1 MPGIT
6 HMPLSLT
13 HLVSRWV
20 MSRVSVGRANKILY
34 SCYSFPE
41 FQAIPPSIIRP
52 ALCSGSRAP
61 YLAENWAL
69 LWRSHKHYT
78 LLGSTSHEERIGIS
92 SFYGVVMWVRDAG
105 REIWLPS
112 ESCSLNTSSRT
123 QIVYKMRLSIKIK
136 YFKKLHCKY
145 YCFPQYF
152 VLFSRT
158 DI

>member
-6 HMPLSLT
+6 DMPLSLT
-13 HLVSRWV
+13 QLVSRWV

-52 ALCSGSRAP
+52 ALCSGSRSP

-69 LWRSHKHYT
+69 LWRSHQHYT
-78 LLGSTSHEERIGIS
+78 HPGSTSHEERIGIS
-92 SFYGVVMWVRDAG
+92 AFYGVVMWVRDAG
-105 REIWLPS
+105 WEIWFPS
-112 ESCSLNTSSRT
+112 EKFFPKYQFKNTDRIQNET
-123 QIVYKMRLSIKIK
+123 GIKIK

-145 YCFPQYF
+145 YCLPQYF

-158 DI
+158 